1 MDYDKDQYQTQTNFR
16 GSILNVLRISLMDG
30 PFLCLSLCY
39 TYWGWVRS
47 GIRQASPIPL
57 RSANS
62 SSSPSSCSSSLFGV
76 RDERVLK
83 LPADSE
89 DRLTASI

>member
-1 MDYDKDQYQTQTNFR
+1 MDYDKDRYQTQTNFR

-47 GIRQASPIPL
+47 GIRQASPVDPTAICQL
-57 RSANS
+57 LLLLLVLQLESFWSA
-62 SSSPSSCSSSLFGV
+62 
-76 RDERVLK
+76 
-83 LPADSE
+83 
-89 DRLTASI
+89 

>member
-62 SSSPSSCSSSLFGV
+62 SSSGSSLFGV

-83 LPADSE
+83 LPADSQ

>member
-30 PFLCLSLCY
+30 PFLCLSPCY

-62 SSSPSSCSSSLFGV
+62 SSSRSSLFGV

>member
-1 MDYDKDQYQTQTNFR
+1 MDA
-16 GSILNVLRISLMDG
+16 LSL
-30 PFLCLSLCY
+30 SSVLCY
-39 TYWGWVRS
+39 TYWGWVRY

-62 SSSPSSCSSSLFGV
+62 SSSSSLFGV

-83 LPADSE
+83 L
-89 DRLTASI
+89 LTLKTD